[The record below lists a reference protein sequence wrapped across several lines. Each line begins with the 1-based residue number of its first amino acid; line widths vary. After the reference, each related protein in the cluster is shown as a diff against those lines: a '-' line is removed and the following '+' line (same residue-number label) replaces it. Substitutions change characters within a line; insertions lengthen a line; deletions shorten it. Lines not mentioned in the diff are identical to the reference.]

1 MSKTQVLGVK
11 RMSGTAKES
20 GNPFDM
26 GALLVIVPIEN
37 VSNAK
42 FSVQGYGY
50 EVGEMVLDPECIKQF
65 EHFKFPC
72 ALELE
77 MEMVNYRGK
86 ITQLVTG
93 TSTPAPVK
101 SVSNG

>member
-1 MSKTQVLGVK
+1 MKIQVLGVK

-26 GALLVIVPIEN
+26 GSLLAIVPIEN

-50 EVGEMVLDPECIKQF
+50 ETGEMLLDPECIKQF
-65 EHFKFPC
+65 ESFKYPC
-72 ALELE
+72 SLELT
-77 MEMVNYRGK
+77 MEIVNYRGK
-86 ITQLVTG
+86 ISQIVTG
-93 TSTPAPVK
+93 TTTQPVVK
-101 SVSNG
+101 SVANG

>member
-1 MSKTQVLGVK
+1 MKIQVLGVK

-20 GNPFDM
+20 GNPFEM
-26 GALLVIVPIEN
+26 GALLAIVPIEN

-50 EVGEMVLDPECIKQF
+50 EVGEMVLDPAAIKQF
-65 EHFKFPC
+65 ENFKFPC

-77 MEMVNYRGK
+77 MEIVNYRGK

-101 SVSNG
+101 AVSNG